1 MHLTTG
7 SIIFFFL
14 TFYFIF
20 LTEQFLD
27 SNEGYLKMES
37 LMFFLCSVQVNGEIY
52 NHKELRAQLK
62 SHTFRT
68 GSDCE
73 VIAHLVSVLDFIDI
87 LPFAC
92 IFIMYVM
99 MKL

>member
-1 MHLTTG
+1 
-7 SIIFFFL
+7 
-14 TFYFIF
+14 
-20 LTEQFLD
+20 
-27 SNEGYLKMES
+27 MES
-37 LMFFLCSVQVNGEIY
+37 LMVFFLCSVQVNGEIY

-73 VIAHLVSVLDFIDI
+73 VIAHLVSDLDFIDV

-92 IFIMYVM
+92 IFIMYMM